1 MAGSSHGTGK
11 RMMKDPSTTNSTEGI
26 PMNNMKKM
34 QGFTLIELMIVI
46 AILGILLAIAIPA
59 YQDYLARARASEGLN
74 MAAPAK
80 LAVSE
85 STLADASQRFPAT
98 AAAAGYT
105 PATSRFVTSIG
116 IATGVIT
123 VTTRNTGCPG
133 SDPIFTLTPS
143 TTGGTRVSWACVSSN
158 DACSPASCR

>member
-1 MAGSSHGTGK
+1 
-11 RMMKDPSTTNSTEGI
+11 
-26 PMNNMKKM
+26 MKKNM

-59 YQDYLARARASEGLN
+59 YQDYLARARAAEGLN

-85 STLADASQRFPAT
+85 ATLSSVDGITFPAN

-105 PATSRFVTSIG
+105 PATSTYVASIAVNG
-116 IATGVIT
+116 GGQIV
-123 VTTRNTGCPG
+123 VTTQNTGCAA
-133 SDPIFTLTPS
+133 DPVFTLQAAVDA
-143 TTGGTRVSWACVSSN
+143 GKVSWTCTSGSPCA
-158 DACSPASCR
+158 PASCR

>member
-1 MAGSSHGTGK
+1 
-11 RMMKDPSTTNSTEGI
+11 
-26 PMNNMKKM
+26 MKKNM

-59 YQDYLARARASEGLN
+59 YQDYLARARAAEGLN

-85 STLADASQRFPAT
+85 SILSHPSNTPPAT

-105 PATSRFVTSIG
+105 PATSTYVSG
-116 IATGVIT
+116 ITITDGVIQ
-123 VTTRNTGCPG
+123 VTTRDTGCATA
-133 SDPIFTLTPS
+133 PIFQLTP
-143 TTGGTRVSWACVSSN
+143 TYNNGKVAWTCIATQG
-158 DACSPASCR
+158 DACAPASCR

>member
-1 MAGSSHGTGK
+1 
-11 RMMKDPSTTNSTEGI
+11 
-26 PMNNMKKM
+26 MNNMKKM

-85 STLADASQRFPAT
+85 TTLADPSLAFPLD

-116 IATGVIT
+116 IATGIIT
-123 VTTRNTGCPG
+123 VTTQNTGCPG
-133 SDPIFTLTPS
+133 AGDPIFTLTPS
-143 TTGGTRVSWACVSSN
+143 TIGGTKVEWTCTSSN
-158 DACSPASCR
+158 DACAPASCR